1 MLDILAIIAPL
12 FVAIAVGFA
21 AVRTGAYSKADIRVL
36 GRFVI
41 QLALPALLFKALSER
56 SFGEIINLDYLGA
69 YALGSL
75 IAFAAAAAGAHFLR
89 GVSRPALGLIA
100 LGASTSNSGFIGFP
114 LVVQFLGPKATIAI
128 ALCMLVENLV
138 MLPLGIAL
146 AESGHQDGRSR
157 MRTLVT
163 LFSGLLRNPMI
174 IAILAGFACS
184 LLRIHFPAPI
194 TRVIDMFALAS
205 GAVALFVIGGTLVG
219 LRPGGDLPRVLWVC
233 SSKLIIHPLAV
244 AAMMMLFAPIDPV
257 LRTAGIVVASVPM
270 LSIFP
275 ILAQK
280 YDEQTWCA
288 SGLLIAT
295 IASFVTLTI
304 VMWMTGAPT

>member
-12 FVAIAVGFA
+12 FVAMAAGFV
-21 AVRTGAYSKADIRVL
+21 AVRMGAYNKADIRVL

-75 IAFAAAAAGAHFLR
+75 IAFAVAAAGAHFLK

-128 ALCMLVENLV
+128 ALCMLIENLV

-146 AESGHQDGRSR
+146 AESGHQDGHSR
-157 MRTLVT
+157 VRTLLA

-184 LLRIHFPAPI
+184 LLQIHFPGPV

-244 AAMMMLFAPIDPV
+244 ATMMMVFAPIDPV

-280 YDEQTWCA
+280 YDEQAWCA

-295 IASFVTLTI
+295 IASFATLTI
-304 VMWMTGAPT
+304 VMWMTGAP

>member
-12 FVAIAVGFA
+12 FVAMAAGFV
-21 AVRTGAYSKADIRVL
+21 AVRMGAYNKADIRVL

-75 IAFAAAAAGAHFLR
+75 ITFAIAAAGARFLK

-138 MLPLGIAL
+138 MMPLGIAL
-146 AESGHQDGRSR
+146 AESSHQDGHSR
-157 MRTLVT
+157 IRTLLT
-163 LFSGLLRNPMI
+163 LFSGLLRNPLI
-174 IAILAGFACS
+174 IAILAGFTCS
-184 LLRIHFPAPI
+184 LLQIHFPAPV

-233 SSKLIIHPLAV
+233 SGKLIIHPLAV
-244 AAMMMLFAPIDPV
+244 TAMMMLFAPIDPV

-280 YDEQTWCA
+280 YDEQSWCA

-295 IASFVTLTI
+295 IASFATLTI
-304 VMWMTGAPT
+304 VMWMTGAP